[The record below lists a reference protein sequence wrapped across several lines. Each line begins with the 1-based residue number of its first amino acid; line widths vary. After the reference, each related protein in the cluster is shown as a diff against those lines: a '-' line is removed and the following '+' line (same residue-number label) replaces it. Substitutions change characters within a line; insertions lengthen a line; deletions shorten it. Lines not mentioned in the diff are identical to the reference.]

1 MKAKSI
7 RAGSNPARSRGAD
20 RKTMKYV
27 SVPIFQW
34 TSRQPVA
41 AVASQIGEVGG
52 VAWEGS

>member
-1 MKAKSI
+1 
-7 RAGSNPARSRGAD
+7 
-20 RKTMKYV
+20 MKYV